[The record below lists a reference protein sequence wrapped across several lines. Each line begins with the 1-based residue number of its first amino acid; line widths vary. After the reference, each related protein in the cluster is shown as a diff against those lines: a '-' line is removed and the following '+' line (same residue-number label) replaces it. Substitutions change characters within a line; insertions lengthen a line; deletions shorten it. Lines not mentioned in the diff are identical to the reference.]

1 MDIFRW
7 IAAEFC
13 PRTVTSDEFIYD
25 HMESQSGRSLP
36 VIYQPFDPGSRAH
49 WGDRGAI
56 LDFVESV
63 GTGRLLDFGPGDGWP
78 SLLVAPFVESVTGV
92 DASERR
98 VRVCTENASRMG
110 IANARFVYV
119 PAGQPLPFPDNSF
132 DGVMAASSIEQT
144 PDPAATIRELYR
156 VLRPGG
162 RLRVFYEALGRYAG
176 GHERE
181 AWLWPSSERETRMIL
196 YDRHIR
202 EERTIH
208 YGLVIRA
215 PLSEVVDVLGV
226 EGCEI
231 SNPDA
236 ITTDRLERL
245 RPLIEEV
252 ATFVLTHPS
261 CETYMRWMKDAG
273 FSDVKPTHSGRSFA
287 LRLFDHVDQSGRP
300 QDLAGVDAL
309 LRPAVRVV
317 IQLEAPEHLDPCIT
331 AVK

>member
-1 MDIFRW
+1 MHIIEW
-7 IAAEFC
+7 ITSEFH

-25 HMESQSGRSLP
+25 HMESQSGRSLA

-49 WGDRGAI
+49 WGDHGSI

-98 VRVCTENASRMG
+98 VRVCIENASRLG
-110 IANARFVYV
+110 IANARFVHV
-119 PAGQPLPFPDNSF
+119 PAGQRLPFPDNAF
-132 DGVMAASSIEQT
+132 DGIMAASSIEQT
-144 PDPAATIRELYR
+144 PDPAATISELYR

-176 GHERE
+176 GQERE
-181 AWLWPSSERETRMIL
+181 AWLWSSGEHETRLIL
-196 YDRHIR
+196 YDRHIQ
-202 EERTIH
+202 EERAVH

-215 PLSEVVDVLGV
+215 PLSEVIGALNV
-226 EGCEI
+226 EGCDI
-231 SNPDA
+231 PNPEA
-236 ITTDRLERL
+236 IAPDRFERL
-245 RPLIEEV
+245 RPFIEDI

-261 CETYMRWMKDAG
+261 CGTYMRWMKDAG
-273 FSDVKPTHSGRSFA
+273 FSEVRPTHSGRSFA
-287 LRLFDHVDQSGRP
+287 RRLFDELDQNSRP

-309 LRPAVRVV
+309 LRPAVGVV
-317 IQLEAPEHLDPCIT
+317 VQLAAPEHIDPCIT